1 MKRFLPLFVSVIS
14 IILTAPVFGES
25 ANSTNI
31 ITIKVNAGLNTWLLG
46 SAIASGA
53 SSVTGVSTGGLSF
66 GVDALYGKKDGLQYG
81 LGFAYLP
88 LISATANGASV
99 NMSMM
104 PLVAELFFN
113 RRGPFYGDLGLG
125 IAFLSATAS
134 SNALTSNTASS
145 FSPSPGVLA
154 KAGLGFDFRVSSLIG
169 IDIGADAYL
178 PFTDFGI
185 TGGKSNAALDIIAL
199 SEFNLH
205 LGVDFNL

>member
-1 MKRFLPLFVSVIS
+1 MKRFLPLFVSVAS
-14 IILTAPVFGES
+14 IIMAASVFGES

-31 ITIKVNAGLNTWLLG
+31 ITIKVNGGWNTWLLG

-66 GVDALYGKKDGLQYG
+66 GVDALYGKRDGLQYG

-88 LISATANGASV
+88 LISATSNGASV

-125 IAFLSATAS
+125 IAFLGATAS
-134 SNALTSNTASS
+134 SSALTSNSSTAY
-145 FSPSPGVLA
+145 SPSPGVLA
-154 KAGLGFDFRVSSLIG
+154 KVGLGFDFKVSGLIG
-169 IDIGADAYL
+169 IYIGADAYL

-185 TGGKSNAALDIIAL
+185 TGGKSNAALDVIAL

-205 LGVDFNL
+205 LGADFSL